1 MEPDYKLMIVRYE
14 DLHNDTEDLLRRMLD
29 FLEWRQIDEY
39 AYLALRVSECVC
51 VACVCVCVSLCHCL
65 GTALIAR

>member
-1 MEPDYKLMIVRYE
+1 MEPDYKLMVVRYE

-39 AYLALRVSECVC
+39 VWAAYFTLNMARIERSGIVS
-51 VACVCVCVSLCHCL
+51 
-65 GTALIAR
+65 TAH